1 MNLKKKDTSIK
12 VQVLSLQMV
21 GHVWVAETSAID
33 SYNESQRDALFLIF
47 I

>member
-1 MNLKKKDTSIK
+1 MSVAQALVTNSTADPSPKKISYTI
-12 VQVLSLQMV
+12 QLSALY
-21 GHVWVAETSAID
+21 